1 MLQMRNPVP
10 ESQNMKQL
18 PAETVRLLSSSQVIV
33 SVVNVVKE
41 LVENSLDANAT
52 SIDVKLENYGF
63 EKIEVRDNGDG
74 IKAVDV
80 PVMAMK
86 HYTSKISS
94 SEDLESLSTYGFRG
108 EALGSI
114 CSISQ
119 VSITT
124 RTAADD
130 FSTQYNFDI
139 SGHII
144 SQKPSHL
151 GTGTTVTV
159 QKLFKNLPVRKQ
171 FYSTDKKC
179 KEEMK
184 KTQKLL
190 MAYGI
195 IKPELRIMFTH
206 NKTIIWQKTRVLD
219 HKMAFMEVVGPAVMK
234 NMVPF
239 QQHREDLKISFSGF
253 VPKPD
258 SDRGLTSQSN
268 SERSFIFINS
278 RPVYQKEILKL
289 VQQYYSILH
298 KDFYRLFPIF
308 FLNITVPPSAVD
320 VNLIPDKSQVL
331 VHNKE
336 SICLAIE
343 ENLILLYGPLNSS
356 VSYEMNATNNT
367 SKDINEAEQE
377 VVTQSCTRINPLAC
391 TSLSNDI
398 QNANVQE
405 NRLVGNQTICNHYSH
420 DTSTEIKIP
429 DNEIVE
435 YDQFQDNQPNN
446 VLCQDQ
452 QNKEIFN
459 LDNNTA
465 MDIQCENSTESD
477 SRNYS
482 FQEEKE
488 RAKTSADSSEITVD
502 KWSRG
507 NAFKNSRAEN
517 LEPVQILIPDMD
529 EVRTQKKKGGLA
541 KLQEESNNQAVK
553 KTNVIKDKMG
563 QITAYD
569 LISNK
574 TIRKSMSAFELFVQD
589 YSPDALSEL
598 AKLNSEKLLLKM
610 EAMWNSLNEEEKKK
624 YEEKADKDL
633 ERYNRQSRKAM
644 CPNIQTSM
652 REKEKRHR
660 IKLKDCL
667 NNQQKLDTLF
677 NSQIRK
683 KHDDDYQAK
692 KTVQLPFSMDAF
704 KQKLQRLEYKKAD
717 KEESCL
723 IRLLNFPDAW
733 ILASEEK
740 IEMLNPYR
748 MEEALLFKKLIENHK
763 LLIEKLDTPIIL
775 TESLFSDT
783 HYMEVL
789 CSMPRESARFDG
801 SYYLLDPRLVA
812 NGFKI
817 RIIPGTSAVESQLE
831 IEGMTSCL
839 PYYGISDLKEI
850 LSAVINNNAQEV
862 YECRPLKVVNYLEGE
877 AVRLSRQLPL
887 YLSEEDV
894 KNIINR
900 MGKQLGTQHNSCVH
914 GRPFTHF
921 LTNIPQSN

>member
-1 MLQMRNPVP
+1 
-10 ESQNMKQL
+10 MKQL

-33 SVVNVVKE
+33 SVVSVVKE
-41 LVENSLDANAT
+41 LVENSLDANST

-130 FSTQYNFDI
+130 FSTQYHFDR

-179 KEEMK
+179 KEEIK
-184 KTQKLL
+184 KIQKLL

-206 NKTIIWQKTRVLD
+206 NKTIIWQKNRVLD

-239 QQHREDLKISFSGF
+239 QQHREDLEISFSGF

-258 SDRGLTSQSN
+258 SDRSLTGHSN
-268 SERSFIFINS
+268 SERSYIFINS
-278 RPVYQKEILKL
+278 RPVHQKEILKL
-289 VQQYYSILH
+289 VQQYYSTLH
-298 KDFYRLFPIF
+298 KDFNRLFPIF
-308 FLNITVPPSAVD
+308 FLNITVPPSTVD

-336 SICLAIE
+336 SIYLAIE
-343 ENLILLYGPLNSS
+343 ESLISLYGPLNSS
-356 VSYEMNATNNT
+356 VSYEMNASNKT
-367 SKDINEAEQE
+367 SKDINEGEQE
-377 VVTQSCTRINPLAC
+377 VISKSCTRINPLAC
-391 TSLSNDI
+391 SSQYFLSNDI
-398 QNANVQE
+398 QNANVQK
-405 NRLVGNQTICNHYSH
+405 NRLVGNETICNHSH
-420 DTSTEIKIP
+420 DTSTEIEIP
-429 DNEIVE
+429 DE
-435 YDQFQDNQPNN
+435 QPNN

-452 QNKEIFN
+452 QNKETFN

-465 MDIQCENSTESD
+465 MDIQCENSMES
-477 SRNYS
+477 YS
-482 FQEEKE
+482 FQKE
-488 RAKTSADSSEITVD
+488 REGVKTSADSSEITAD
-502 KWSRG
+502 KWSLG

-517 LEPVQILIPDMD
+517 LEPVQILIPNMD
-529 EVRTQKKKGGLA
+529 EVRTPKKKSS
-541 KLQEESNNQAVK
+541 LQEDSNNLIVK
-553 KTNVIKDKMG
+553 KPNVIKDKRG

-574 TIRKSMSAFELFVQD
+574 VIRKSMSAFELFVQD
-589 YSPDALSEL
+589 YSPESLSEIT
-598 AKLNSEKLLLKM
+598 KLNSEKLLLKM

-624 YEEKADKDL
+624 YEEKAGKDL

-644 CPNIQTSM
+644 CQNIQTSM
-652 REKEKRHR
+652 KERERRHK

-683 KHDDDYQAK
+683 KHDDYQAI
-692 KTVQLPFSMDAF
+692 KTIQLPFAMDTF
-704 KQKLQRLEYKKAD
+704 KQNLQRLEHKKAD
-717 KEESCL
+717 QEGSCL
-723 IRLLNFPDAW
+723 IRLPDFPDAW

-748 MEEALLFKKLIENHK
+748 IEEALLFKKLIENHK
-763 LLIEKLDTPIIL
+763 LPIEKLDTPIIL

-783 HYMEVL
+783 RYMEVL
-789 CSMPRESARFDG
+789 CSMSRESTRFDG
-801 SYYLLDPRLVA
+801 SSYLLDPRLVA

-877 AVRLSRQLPL
+877 AVRLSRKLPL

-894 KNIINR
+894 QNTINR

-921 LTNIPQSN
+921 LTKIPPNS

>member
-1 MLQMRNPVP
+1 
-10 ESQNMKQL
+10 
-18 PAETVRLLSSSQVIV
+18 
-33 SVVNVVKE
+33 
-41 LVENSLDANAT
+41 
-52 SIDVKLENYGF
+52 
-63 EKIEVRDNGDG
+63 
-74 IKAVDV
+74 
-80 PVMAMK
+80 MAMK

-130 FSTQYNFDI
+130 FSTQYHFDR

-159 QKLFKNLPVRKQ
+159 QKLFNNLPVRKQ
-171 FYSTDKKC
+171 FYSIDKKC
-179 KEEMK
+179 KEEIK
-184 KTQKLL
+184 KIQKLL

-206 NKTIIWQKTRVLD
+206 NKTIIWQKNRVLD

-239 QQHREDLKISFSGF
+239 QQHREDLEISFSGF

-258 SDRGLTSQSN
+258 SDRSLTGHSN
-268 SERSFIFINS
+268 SERSYIFINS

-289 VQQYYSILH
+289 VQQYYSTLH
-298 KDFYRLFPIF
+298 KDFNRLFPIF
-308 FLNITVPPSAVD
+308 FLNITVPPSTVD

-336 SICLAIE
+336 SIYLAIE
-343 ENLILLYGPLNSS
+343 ESLISLYGPLNSS
-356 VSYEMNATNNT
+356 VSSEMSASNKT
-367 SKDINEAEQE
+367 SKDINEGEQE
-377 VVTQSCTRINPLAC
+377 VISKSCTRINPLAC
-391 TSLSNDI
+391 SSQYFLSNDI
-398 QNANVQE
+398 QNANVQK
-405 NRLVGNQTICNHYSH
+405 NRLVGNETIYNHSH
-420 DTSTEIKIP
+420 DTSTEIEIP
-429 DNEIVE
+429 DE
-435 YDQFQDNQPNN
+435 QPNN
-446 VLCQDQ
+446 VLCQDR
-452 QNKEIFN
+452 QNKETFN
-459 LDNNTA
+459 LDDNTA
-465 MDIQCENSTESD
+465 MDIQCENSMESD

-482 FQEEKE
+482 FQKE
-488 RAKTSADSSEITVD
+488 REGVKTSADSSEITAD
-502 KWSRG
+502 KWSLG

-517 LEPVQILIPDMD
+517 LEPVQILIPNMD
-529 EVRTQKKKGGLA
+529 EVRTPKKKSS
-541 KLQEESNNQAVK
+541 LQEDSNNQIVK
-553 KTNVIKDKMG
+553 KPNVIKDKRG

-574 TIRKSMSAFELFVQD
+574 VIRKSMSAFELFVQD
-589 YSPDALSEL
+589 YSPDSLNEIT
-598 AKLNSEKLLLKM
+598 KLNSEKLLLKM

-624 YEEKADKDL
+624 YEEKAGKDL

-644 CPNIQTSM
+644 CQNIQTSM
-652 REKEKRHR
+652 KERERRHK

-683 KHDDDYQAK
+683 KHDDYQAI
-692 KTVQLPFSMDAF
+692 KTIQLPFAMDTF
-704 KQKLQRLEYKKAD
+704 KQNLQRLEHKKAD
-717 KEESCL
+717 QEESCL
-723 IRLLNFPDAW
+723 IRLPNFPDAW

-748 MEEALLFKKLIENHK
+748 IEEALLFKKLIENHK
-763 LLIEKLDTPIIL
+763 LPIEKLDTPIIL

-789 CSMPRESARFDG
+789 CSMSRESTRFDG
-801 SYYLLDPRLVA
+801 SSYLLDPRLVA

-877 AVRLSRQLPL
+877 AVRLSRKLPL

-894 KNIINR
+894 QNTINR

-921 LTNIPQSN
+921 LTKIPR

>member
-1 MLQMRNPVP
+1 
-10 ESQNMKQL
+10 MKQL

-33 SVVNVVKE
+33 SVVSVIKE
-41 LVENSLDANAT
+41 LVENSLDGNAT
-52 SIDVKLENYGF
+52 SVDVKLENYGF

-94 SEDLESLSTYGFRG
+94 SEDLESLRTYGFRG

-130 FSTQYNFDI
+130 FSTQYNFDR

-179 KEEMK
+179 KEEIK
-184 KTQKLL
+184 KIQKLL

-195 IKPELRIMFTH
+195 IKPEVRIMFTH

-219 HKMAFMEVVGPAVMK
+219 HKMAFMEVVGPAVIK

-239 QQHREDLKISFSGF
+239 QQQCEDLEISFSGF

-258 SDRGLTSQSN
+258 SDRCLTGHSS

-289 VQQYYSILH
+289 VQQYYNMILH
-298 KDFYRLFPIF
+298 KDFNRLFPIF
-308 FLNITVPPSAVD
+308 FINITVPPSAVD
-320 VNLIPDKSQVL
+320 VNLLPDKSQVL

-336 SICLAIE
+336 SVCLAIE
-343 ENLILLYGPLNSS
+343 ESLISLYGPLSSS
-356 VSYEMNATNNT
+356 VSYEMNTTDST
-367 SKDINEAEQE
+367 SRDIVNEAEQE
-377 VVTQSCTRINPLAC
+377 VITQSHTSIEPPVCTSLS
-391 TSLSNDI
+391 SLSNDI
-398 QNANVQE
+398 QNGNIQK
-405 NRLVGNQTICNHYSH
+405 NKLVGNQTIYKSSH
-420 DTSTEIKIP
+420 D
-429 DNEIVE
+429 DR
-435 YDQFQDNQPNN
+435 FQDDQPNN
-446 VLCQDQ
+446 VPCQDQ
-452 QNKEIFN
+452 QNKVIFN
-459 LDNNTA
+459 LDNNIV
-465 MDIQCENSTESD
+465 MDIQSENSMKSD
-477 SRNYS
+477 SGNYC
-482 FQEEKE
+482 FQEAGKRE
-488 RAKTSADSSEITVD
+488 RAIISADSSEVTAD
-502 KWSRG
+502 KWSLG
-507 NAFKNSRAEN
+507 NAFKNSREEN
-517 LEPVQILIPDMD
+517 LEPVQILIPNMS
-529 EVRTQKKKGGLA
+529 EVRPQKKNDDPA
-541 KLQEESNNQAVK
+541 KLQEESNNQTVK

-569 LISNK
+569 LISSK
-574 TIRKSMSAFELFVQD
+574 IIRKSMSAFELFVQD
-589 YSPDALSEL
+589 HSPDSLSEI
-598 AKLNSEKLLLKM
+598 AKVNSEKLLLKM
-610 EAMWNSLNEEEKKK
+610 EAMWNSLSEEEKKK
-624 YEEKADKDL
+624 YEGKADRDL

-644 CPNIQTSM
+644 CQNIQTSM
-652 REKEKRHR
+652 REREKRHK

-677 NSQIRK
+677 NSQIGK
-683 KHDDDYQAK
+683 KHNYQAV

-704 KQKLQRLEYKKAD
+704 KQKLQRLEQKESD
-717 KEESCL
+717 KEEPCL
-723 IRLLNFPDAW
+723 IHLLNFPDAW

-748 MEEALLFKKLIENHK
+748 IEEALLFKKLIENHK
-763 LLIEKLDTPIIL
+763 LPIEKLDTPIIL
-775 TESLFSDT
+775 TDSLFSDYR
-783 HYMEVL
+783 YMEVL
-789 CSMPRESARFDG
+789 CSMSRESARFDG
-801 SYYLLDPRLVA
+801 SSYLLDSRLVA

-817 RIIPGTSAVESQLE
+817 KIISGTSAVESQLE

-887 YLSEEDV
+887 YLSKEDV
-894 KNIINR
+894 QNTIYR
-900 MGKQLGTQHNSCVH
+900 MGKQLGTQLNNCVH
-914 GRPFTHF
+914 GRPFIHF
-921 LTNIPQSN
+921 LTNIPQNN

>member
-1 MLQMRNPVP
+1 
-10 ESQNMKQL
+10 MKQL
-18 PAETVRLLSSSQVIV
+18 PAETIRLLSSSQVIV
-33 SVVNVVKE
+33 SVVSVVKE
-41 LVENSLDANAT
+41 LVENSLDANAS

-114 CSISQ
+114 CNISQ

-124 RTAADD
+124 RTADDD
-130 FSTQYNFDI
+130 FSTQYNFDT

-179 KEEMK
+179 KEEIK
-184 KTQKLL
+184 KTQKML

-206 NKTIIWQKTRVLD
+206 NKTIIWQKNRVLD

-234 NMVPF
+234 NMEPF
-239 QQHREDLKISFSGF
+239 QQHREDLEIYFSGF
-253 VPKPD
+253 VPRPD
-258 SDRGLTSQSN
+258 SDRGLTGHSN
-268 SERSFIFINS
+268 SEKSYIFINS

-289 VQQYYSILH
+289 VQQYYS
-298 KDFYRLFPIF
+298 KDFNRLFPIF
-308 FLNITVPPSAVD
+308 FLNITIPPSAVD
-320 VNLIPDKSQVL
+320 VNLLPDKSQVL

-343 ENLILLYGPLNSS
+343 ESLISLYGPLNSS
-356 VSYEMNATNNT
+356 VSNEMNTTNNT

-377 VVTQSCTRINPLAC
+377 VINKSCTRINTLAC
-391 TSLSNDI
+391 TSQYSLSNDI

-405 NRLVGNQTICNHYSH
+405 NRLVGNQRIYNHYSR
-420 DTSTEIKIP
+420 DTSTEIEIP
-429 DNEIVE
+429 DNEIVG
-435 YDQFQDNQPNN
+435 YDQFQDDQPNN

-452 QNKEIFN
+452 QNKTVFN
-459 LDNNTA
+459 LDDNTA
-465 MDIQCENSTESD
+465 IQCENSMDSD
-477 SRNYS
+477 SRNYR

-488 RAKTSADSSEITVD
+488 GAKTSADSSEITAD
-502 KWSRG
+502 KWSLG

-517 LEPVQILIPDMD
+517 LEPVQILIPNVD
-529 EVRTQKKKGGLA
+529 EVRTQKSGLA
-541 KLQEESNNQAVK
+541 KLREESNNQIVK

-574 TIRKSMSAFELFVQD
+574 VIRKSMSAFELFVQD
-589 YSPDALSEL
+589 YSPDSLSEIT
-598 AKLNSEKLLLKM
+598 KLNSEKLLLKM
-610 EAMWNSLNEEEKKK
+610 EAVWNSLNEEEKKK
-624 YEEKADKDL
+624 YEEKAGKDL
-633 ERYNRQSRKAM
+633 ERYNRQSRKAV
-644 CPNIQTSM
+644 CQNIQTSM
-652 REKEKRHR
+652 RGKEKRHK
-660 IKLKDCL
+660 IKPKDCL

-677 NSQIRK
+677 NSQMGK
-683 KHDDDYQAK
+683 KHDDYQAR
-692 KTVQLPFSMDAF
+692 KTVQLPFSMDTF
-704 KQKLQRLEYKKAD
+704 KQKLQRLEHKKAD
-717 KEESCL
+717 QEESCL
-723 IRLLNFPDAW
+723 IRLPNFPDTW

-748 MEEALLFKKLIENHK
+748 IEEALLFKKLIENHK
-763 LLIEKLDTPIIL
+763 LPIEKLDTPIIL
-775 TESLFSDT
+775 TESLFSDS

-789 CSMPRESARFDG
+789 CSMSRESARFDG
-801 SYYLLDPRLVA
+801 SSYLLDPRLVA

-817 RIIPGTSAVESQLE
+817 KIIPGTSAVESELE

-877 AVRLSRQLPL
+877 AVRLSRKLPL

-894 KNIINR
+894 QNTINR

-921 LTNIPQSN
+921 LTKIPPSN

>member
-1 MLQMRNPVP
+1 
-10 ESQNMKQL
+10 MKQL
-18 PAETVRLLSSSQVIV
+18 SAETVRLLSSSQVIV
-33 SVVNVVKE
+33 SVVSVVKE
-41 LVENSLDANAT
+41 LVENSLDANST

-130 FSTQYNFDI
+130 FSTQYHFDR

-151 GTGTTVTV
+151 GTGTTITV

-179 KEEMK
+179 KEEIK
-184 KTQKLL
+184 KIQKLL

-206 NKTIIWQKTRVLD
+206 NKTIIWQKNRVVD

-239 QQHREDLKISFSGF
+239 QQHREDLEISFSGF
-253 VPKPD
+253 VPNPD
-258 SDRGLTSQSN
+258 SDRSLTGHSN
-268 SERSFIFINS
+268 SERSYIFINS

-289 VQQYYSILH
+289 VQQYYSTLH
-298 KDFYRLFPIF
+298 KDFNRLFPIF
-308 FLNITVPPSAVD
+308 FLNITVPSSAVD
-320 VNLIPDKSQVL
+320 VNIMPDKSQVL

-336 SICLAIE
+336 SIYLAIE
-343 ENLILLYGPLNSS
+343 ESLISLYGPS
-356 VSYEMNATNNT
+356 VSYEMNASNKT
-367 SKDINEAEQE
+367 SKYINEGEQE
-377 VVTQSCTRINPLAC
+377 VISKSCTRINPLAC
-391 TSLSNDI
+391 TSQYSLSNDI
-398 QNANVQE
+398 QNANVQK
-405 NRLVGNQTICNHYSH
+405 NKLVGNETIYTHSH
-420 DTSTEIKIP
+420 DTSTEIEIP
-429 DNEIVE
+429 DNEIVG
-435 YDQFQDNQPNN
+435 YDQFQDEQPNN

-452 QNKEIFN
+452 QNKETFN

-465 MDIQCENSTESD
+465 MDVQCENSMESD

-482 FQEEKE
+482 FQKEKE
-488 RAKTSADSSEITVD
+488 GVKTSADSSEITAD
-502 KWSRG
+502 KWSLG

-517 LEPVQILIPDMD
+517 LEPVQILIPNMD
-529 EVRTQKKKGGLA
+529 EERTPKKKSSLA
-541 KLQEESNNQAVK
+541 KLQEKSNNQIVK
-553 KTNVIKDKMG
+553 KTNVIKDKIG

-574 TIRKSMSAFELFVQD
+574 VIRKSMSAFELFVQD
-589 YSPDALSEL
+589 YSDSLNEIT
-598 AKLNSEKLLLKM
+598 KLNSEKLLLKM

-624 YEEKADKDL
+624 YEEKAGKDM
-633 ERYNRQSRKAM
+633 ERYNKQSRKAM
-644 CPNIQTSM
+644 CQNIQTSM
-652 REKEKRHR
+652 KEREKRHK

-677 NSQIRK
+677 NSQIRR
-683 KHDDDYQAK
+683 KHDDYQAI
-692 KTVQLPFSMDAF
+692 KTIQLPFSMDTF
-704 KQKLQRLEYKKAD
+704 KQNLQRLEHKKANQ
-717 KEESCL
+717 EESCL
-723 IRLLNFPDAW
+723 IRLPNFPDAW

-748 MEEALLFKKLIENHK
+748 IEEALLFKNLIENHK
-763 LLIEKLDTPIIL
+763 LPIETLDTPIIL

-783 HYMEVL
+783 HYVEVL
-789 CSMPRESARFDG
+789 CSMSRESARFDG
-801 SYYLLDPRLVA
+801 SSYLLDPRLIA

-817 RIIPGTSAVESQLE
+817 KIIPGTSAVESQLE

-877 AVRLSRQLPL
+877 AVRLSRKLPL

-894 KNIINR
+894 QNTINR

-914 GRPFTHF
+914 GRPFSHF
-921 LTNIPQSN
+921 LTKIPPNN

>member
-1 MLQMRNPVP
+1 
-10 ESQNMKQL
+10 
-18 PAETVRLLSSSQVIV
+18 
-33 SVVNVVKE
+33 
-41 LVENSLDANAT
+41 
-52 SIDVKLENYGF
+52 
-63 EKIEVRDNGDG
+63 
-74 IKAVDV
+74 
-80 PVMAMK
+80 
-86 HYTSKISS
+86 
-94 SEDLESLSTYGFRG
+94 
-108 EALGSI
+108 
-114 CSISQ
+114 
-119 VSITT
+119 
-124 RTAADD
+124 
-130 FSTQYNFDI
+130 
-139 SGHII
+139 
-144 SQKPSHL
+144 
-151 GTGTTVTV
+151 
-159 QKLFKNLPVRKQ
+159 
-171 FYSTDKKC
+171 
-179 KEEMK
+179 
-184 KTQKLL
+184 

-206 NKTIIWQKTRVLD
+206 NKTIIWQKNRVLD

-239 QQHREDLKISFSGF
+239 QQHREDLEISFSGF

-258 SDRGLTSQSN
+258 SDRSLTGHSN
-268 SERSFIFINS
+268 SERSYIFINS

-289 VQQYYSILH
+289 VQQYYSTLH
-298 KDFYRLFPIF
+298 KDFNRLFPIF
-308 FLNITVPPSAVD
+308 FLNITVPPSTVD

-336 SICLAIE
+336 SIYLAIE
-343 ENLILLYGPLNSS
+343 ESLISLYGPLNSS
-356 VSYEMNATNNT
+356 VSSEMSASNKT
-367 SKDINEAEQE
+367 SKDINEGEQE
-377 VVTQSCTRINPLAC
+377 VISKSCTRINPLAC
-391 TSLSNDI
+391 SSQYFLSNDI
-398 QNANVQE
+398 QNANVQK
-405 NRLVGNQTICNHYSH
+405 NRLVGNETIYNHSH
-420 DTSTEIKIP
+420 DTSTEIEIP
-429 DNEIVE
+429 DE
-435 YDQFQDNQPNN
+435 QPNN
-446 VLCQDQ
+446 VLCQDR
-452 QNKEIFN
+452 QNKETFN
-459 LDNNTA
+459 LDDNTA
-465 MDIQCENSTESD
+465 MDIQCENSMESD

-482 FQEEKE
+482 FQKE
-488 RAKTSADSSEITVD
+488 REGVKTSADSSEITAD
-502 KWSRG
+502 KWSLG

-517 LEPVQILIPDMD
+517 LEPVQILIPNMD
-529 EVRTQKKKGGLA
+529 EVRTPKKKSS
-541 KLQEESNNQAVK
+541 LQEDSNNQIVK
-553 KTNVIKDKMG
+553 KPNVIKDKRG

-574 TIRKSMSAFELFVQD
+574 VIRKSMSAFELFVQD
-589 YSPDALSEL
+589 YSPDSLNEIT
-598 AKLNSEKLLLKM
+598 KLNSEKLLLKM

-624 YEEKADKDL
+624 YEEKAGKDL

-644 CPNIQTSM
+644 CQNIQTSM
-652 REKEKRHR
+652 KERERRHK

-683 KHDDDYQAK
+683 KHDDYQAI
-692 KTVQLPFSMDAF
+692 KTIQLPFAMDTF
-704 KQKLQRLEYKKAD
+704 KQNLQRLEHKKAD
-717 KEESCL
+717 QEESCL
-723 IRLLNFPDAW
+723 IRLPNFPDAW

-748 MEEALLFKKLIENHK
+748 IEEALLFKKLIENHK
-763 LLIEKLDTPIIL
+763 LPIEKLDTPIIL

-789 CSMPRESARFDG
+789 CSMSRESTRFDG
-801 SYYLLDPRLVA
+801 SSYLLDPRLVA

-877 AVRLSRQLPL
+877 AVRLSRKLPL

-894 KNIINR
+894 QNTINR

-921 LTNIPQSN
+921 LTKIPR